1 MKLLL
6 DMNIPP
12 GLCEALRNAGWNS
25 VHWSD
30 VGDACA
36 SDAAILDYARTHRYV
51 VVSHDL
57 DFSAILSATQAKA
70 PSVVQIRVQ
79 DVLSD
84 QFRETLFRVL
94 RQFQAQLESGALLV
108 IDESRSRAR
117 LLPVP

>member
-12 GLCEALRNAGWNS
+12 GLCEVFRNAGWDS

-30 VGDACA
+30 VGDGRA
-36 SDAAILDYARTHRYV
+36 SDAAILDHARTHRCV

-57 DFSAILSATQAKA
+57 DFSAILSATRAKA

-79 DVLSD
+79 DVLSE
-84 QFRETLFRVL
+84 QFRETLLQVL

-117 LLPVP
+117 LLPIP